1 MPWCVEREGSKKAP
15 FISSMQLD
23 LLRQVSSIL
32 DNGYKILLSSFA
44 GFIAQQMKL
53 NALILLVCIENLF
66 EMLLKS
72 GWLIGYL

>member
-1 MPWCVEREGSKKAP
+1 MPWCVERERSEKAP

-32 DNGYKILLSSFA
+32 ENRYETLLSSFA

-53 NALILLVCIENLF
+53 NALIFLVCIEKLF
-66 EMLLKS
+66 EMLLK
-72 GWLIGYL
+72 